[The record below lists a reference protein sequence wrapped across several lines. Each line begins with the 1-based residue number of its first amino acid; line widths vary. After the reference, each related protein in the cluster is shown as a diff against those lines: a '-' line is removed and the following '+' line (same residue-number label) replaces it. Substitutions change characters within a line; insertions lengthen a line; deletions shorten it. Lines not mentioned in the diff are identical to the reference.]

1 MENEIIVQEAP
12 AELDELSAVEE
23 VITPPDHEAEIAR
36 LNEEIRILNQR
47 LTQKQERES
56 LMGIQI
62 EEFSK
67 DFPEVDL
74 KSIPEEVFDG
84 MRSGNSLASSYAL
97 YKIRADRISE
107 QNQKNA
113 YRSSGRIGKSAAS
126 EYFSADEVRK
136 MSPAEVKANYTKI
149 IESMKKWN

>member
-62 EEFSK
+62 EEFTR

-74 KSIPEEVFDG
+74 KSIPDEVFDG

-136 MSPAEVKANYTKI
+136 MSPSEVKANYTKI

>member
-62 EEFSK
+62 EEFTR

-136 MSPAEVKANYTKI
+136 MSPSEVKANYTKI